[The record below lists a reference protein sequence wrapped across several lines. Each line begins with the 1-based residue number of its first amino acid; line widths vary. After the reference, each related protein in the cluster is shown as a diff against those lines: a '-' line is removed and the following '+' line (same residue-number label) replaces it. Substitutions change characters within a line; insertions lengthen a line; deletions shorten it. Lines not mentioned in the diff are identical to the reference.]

1 MSQRPTLIETIIV
14 MYYVLQLLDELEDKR
29 RCSLLMAKEL
39 IVAAFGRP
47 MPDPGKLVHVRTL
60 V

>member
-1 MSQRPTLIETIIV
+1 MY

-29 RCSLLMAKEL
+29 RCSLTMAKEL

-47 MPDPGKLVHVRTL
+47 MPDPGKLVQVTTL